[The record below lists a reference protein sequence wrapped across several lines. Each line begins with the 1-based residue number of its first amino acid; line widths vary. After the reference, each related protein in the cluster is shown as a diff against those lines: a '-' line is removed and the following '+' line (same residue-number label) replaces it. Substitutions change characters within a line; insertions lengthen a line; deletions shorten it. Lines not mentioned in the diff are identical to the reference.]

1 MIQINLAYILLEVL
15 SIICLALSIH
25 IFRKRDFCTDFTR
38 YARWSYLILSSIL
51 FVIVT
56 LCFLGIVK

>member
-1 MIQINLAYILLEVL
+1 MIQINFAYLFLEVL
-15 SIICLALSIH
+15 SLICLALSIH
-25 IFRKRDFCTDFTR
+25 TFRKRDFCTNFTR

-51 FVIVT
+51 FVIIT